1 MTTGSSISLIP
12 SLKVAVAGFGYDDT
26 HTHTQVHTSIE
37 RGRCVSQ
44 CPRKQCANVS
54 QWKLTSVRVR
64 QGEEDPPRSKLF
76 LHRVGGGT
84 HTR

>member
-1 MTTGSSISLIP
+1 M
-12 SLKVAVAGFGYDDT
+12 VVAGFAYDDT
-26 HTHTQVHTSIE
+26 HTNTDTDTDTHTEVHTSVE

-54 QWKLTSVRVR
+54 QWKMTSVRVR

-76 LHRVGGGT
+76 F
-84 HTR
+84 